1 MSNNVFLNTAQQNVF
16 RALCEDKRWDSLN
29 RVNNNWSLCP
39 VFYNYH
45 KLSNKHK
52 GTNGEYVV
60 ERLMKDLNHTVI
72 SPENTGHDRIID
84 SIKSEIK
91 FALAVS
97 EKDKIVKDKFIIN
110 HVSIDKDWERL
121 VFCGINP
128 EPDWGNMKIRRDDSL
143 SYEKIRMYFMEKSD
157 FADYMRG
164 SGKKVFKHQQGGE
177 KVENDDYIC
186 TDFFGLISLPF
197 VKHISEW

>member
-1 MSNNVFLNTAQQNVF
+1 MLKETFESVSTY
-16 RALCEDKRWDSLN
+16 LCEDAQWIKLN
-29 RVNNNWSLCP
+29 SINNNWSKDP

-45 KLSNKHK
+45 KLGNKQK

-60 ERLMKDLNHTVI
+60 ERLMKGLNHTVT

-84 SIKSEIK
+84 NIKSEIK
-91 FALAVS
+91 FSLAVS

-121 VFCGINP
+121 IFCGINP
-128 EPDWGNMKIRRDDSL
+128 KPDWGNMKKRRDDSL
-143 SYEKIRMYFMEKSD
+143 HYERIRMYFMKKSD
-157 FADYMRG
+157 FSDYMKG
-164 SGKKVFKHQQGGE
+164 SGEKVFKHQQGGE

-186 TDFFGLISLPF
+186 TDFFGLINLSF